1 MAVNQ
6 KQIAERL
13 GVSVALISRVLS
25 GKAESIGIAPET
37 IERVLDTAKD
47 MGYVPSAAA
56 LALKGKATRTIGV
69 VVYDFK
75 DPFFGAII
83 EQLQIQAREHKYSLV
98 LAGFL
103 NRHPDEQDLQ
113 PLHKH
118 AIDGLIVV
126 GTDLTA
132 HWLERFQHLP
142 VARIG
147 HGSPEEASVRV
158 TIDEEE
164 AARLLVDHLVERG
177 RKRLVHIA
185 ADLPAHC
192 LRQDVVS
199 KAAAERGVACER
211 LTSAERGAFEA
222 GVQAAGQWVEAEVDA
237 LVCSTDLVAMG
248 ALHSLADRGVKLP
261 GAMAVTGFD
270 DIDAARHSLP
280 SLTTIRQPIAAMVSA
295 AVESVVQQAKPTKL
309 SLPPELVV
317 RHSA

>member
-1 MAVNQ
+1 MAVSQ

-13 GVSVALISRVLS
+13 DVSVALVSRVLS

-37 IERVLDTAKD
+37 IGRVLETAKE

-83 EQLQIQAREHKYSLV
+83 EQLQIQAREHSYSLV

-118 AIDGLIVV
+118 AMDGLIVI
-126 GTDLTA
+126 GTDLSA
-132 HWLERFQHLP
+132 HWLESFQHMP

-158 TIDEEE
+158 TVDEE
-164 AARLLVDHLVERG
+164 AAACLLIQHLGESGRNRLL
-177 RKRLVHIA
+177 HIA
-185 ADLPAHC
+185 ADLPAHR
-192 LRQDVVS
+192 LRQEAVL
-199 KAAAERGVACER
+199 KAAAERGVTCECI
-211 LTSAERGAFEA
+211 SSSERDAFEA
-222 GVQAAGQWVEAEVDA
+222 GVQAVRQLAEEKVDA
-237 LVCSTDLVAMG
+237 LVCSTDLVA
-248 ALHSLADRGVKLP
+248 L
-261 GAMAVTGFD
+261 GAMHALSGMGVDLPDGMAITGFD
-270 DIDAARHSLP
+270 DIDAAGQSIP
-280 SLTTIRQPIAAMVSA
+280 SLTTIRQPIAAMVRA
-295 AVESVVQQAKPTKL
+295 AVDSVVQKAAPTQFF
-309 SLPPELVV
+309 LPPELIV
-317 RHSA
+317 RQSA